1 MYKTF
6 LKIFASNTLTNTD
19 IQGEVNNQIENLDDI
34 KNVNIDG
41 KDYGLELKD
50 QITEDSTIKNKTLL
64 KILSTKPKA
73 ALTYIN
79 KGSDKAQRLQQIKE
93 ANPDFENT
101 IMSDWRTALYYF
113 HNILDDNDDSVEK
126 ELVKK
131 IVDNNWVGLIPVITD
146 MTKRVYPELQDMLTE
161 HINAEHFTDELK
173 SGNVYARI
181 FKHLLKVLV
190 NNGLDKGDFTV
201 PFQTILKKYREHLDK
216 NPEDQ
221 KEFDE
226 TINDPEIIQ
235 TESPRF
241 GVDLTN
247 DSSNATKIYR
257 GLNNITTVD
266 FGRELDTYTV
276 DELLDSF
283 KYTDAAQ
290 KKLKQVLNTI
300 TPNMISDLNEE
311 FAELVNTLMR
321 EFKRTSSYKN
331 RSKRMIKAGTVKAYT
346 NYYIKNYL
354 SGLLKQ
360 ASPDMLP
367 QVINTGVQEVQN
379 MMYGDGAIQ
388 DFNNPVITKQISD
401 DISKAV
407 KDPDLIPGGAA
418 DGLTI
423 ESIAQ
428 KWSPIYNIPVEQLI
442 PILEKQVEAGMVVE
456 SEHTNNPAMAREIAM
471 DHLTEAADYYSY
483 LENMEQ
489 LFPAD
494 NVAVK
499 PLAEP
504 ENFEPEFLDNPDK
517 KDHVCDGSCGGA
529 CQCHHE
535 EIVKPQTVE
544 DKIESLNDGMT
555 VFVVSDNV
563 PTMVEPGYDEVFAHI
578 DNLAKVLKR

>member
-6 LKIFASNTLTNTD
+6 MKIFASNTLTNTD
-19 IQGEVNNQIENLDDI
+19 IQGEVNSKIESLEDI
-34 KNVNIDG
+34 KTVNVDG

-50 QITEDSTIKNKTLL
+50 QITEDNTITDKNLL

-79 KGSDKAQRLQQIKE
+79 KGTDKAERLQKIKE
-93 ANPDFENT
+93 VNPDFENT
-101 IMSDWRTALYYF
+101 VMSDWRTALYYF
-113 HNILDDNDDSVEK
+113 HNILDDSDDNVEK
-126 ELVKK
+126 ELVKQ

-161 HINAEHFTDELK
+161 HINAEHFVDELK
-173 SGNVYARI
+173 ASNVYARI

-190 NNGLDKGDFTV
+190 NNGLDEGDFTV

-221 KEFDE
+221 REFNE
-226 TINDPEIIQ
+226 TVNDTEVIQ
-235 TESPRF
+235 TKSPRF
-241 GVDLTN
+241 GVDLTD
-247 DSSNATKIYR
+247 DSSNATKIYNA
-257 GLNNITTVD
+257 LNKITD
-266 FGRELDTYTV
+266 EELDTYSI
-276 DELLDSF
+276 DELLNLFRYSDV
-283 KYTDAAQ
+283 AQ

-300 TPNMISDLNEE
+300 TPNMTSDLNEE
-311 FAELVNTLMR
+311 FAELINSLMN

-331 RSKRMIKAGTVKAYT
+331 RSKHMIKAGIVKAYT

-354 SGLLKQ
+354 PGLLKQ

-367 QVINTGVQEVQN
+367 QVVNTGVQEVQN
-379 MMYGDGAIQ
+379 MMYGDNAIQ

-401 DISKAV
+401 GISQAV

-418 DGLTI
+418 DGLTL

-442 PILEKQVEAGMVVE
+442 PILEKQLDAGTIVE
-456 SEHTNNPAMAREIAM
+456 SEHTNNPTMAREIAM

-494 NVAVK
+494 DVAVK
-499 PLAEP
+499 PLEEP

-517 KDHVCDGSCGGA
+517 KDHVCDGSCGSA
-529 CQCHHE
+529 CQCHKE
-535 EIVKPQTVE
+535 EVIKPQTVE

-555 VFVVSDNV
+555 VFVVSDGT
-563 PTMVEPGYDEVFAHI
+563 PIAGEPGYDEVFAHI
-578 DNLAKVLKR
+578 ENLAKALKR

>member
-19 IQGEVNNQIENLDDI
+19 IQGEVNSIVENLDDI

-50 QITEDSTIKNKTLL
+50 QITEDSIIKNKTLL

-201 PFQTILKKYREHLDK
+201 PFQTILKKYRGHLDK

-226 TINDPEIIQ
+226 TVNDPKIIQ
-235 TESPRF
+235 TKSSRF

-247 DSSNATKIYR
+247 DSSNATKIYKS
-257 GLNNITTVD
+257 LNNITTVD
-266 FGRELDTYTV
+266 FGKELDTYTV
-276 DELLDSF
+276 DELLNSF
-283 KYTDAAQ
+283 KYSDAAQ
-290 KKLKQVLNTI
+290 EKLKQVLNTI
-300 TPNMISDLNEE
+300 TPNMISDLNKE

-401 DISKAV
+401 GISKAV

-442 PILEKQVEAGMVVE
+442 PILEKQVEAGTVVE

-494 NVAVK
+494 DVAVK
-499 PLAEP
+499 PLEEP
-504 ENFEPEFLDNPDK
+504 ENFEPEFLNNPDK
-517 KDHVCDGSCGGA
+517 KDHVCDGSCGPA

-578 DNLAKVLKR
+578 DNLAKALKR